1 MRVRFPPL
9 APKIYL
15 KMILV
20 KTYIGPSSIHGLG
33 VFAQEFIAQGTKV
46 WEITPGMD
54 LEWKPTEFIDLPYPA
69 QQYIQHWGYQDP
81 DTLNY
86 RLSFDNDRFM
96 NWSTNP
102 NILGSSTETFA
113 VRDIDKD
120 EELTYPYA
128 EDLLGNNQDLKH
140 LT

>member
-1 MRVRFPPL
+1 
-9 APKIYL
+9 
-15 KMILV
+15 MILV